1 MNYQAEQ
8 IEKTLQSLTE
18 GQMYTL
24 SRKKFRDAYNLRG
37 PLAPE
42 RKAEELGEQYGV
54 NKKITL
60 DVVKFSRD

>member
-1 MNYQAEQ
+1 
-8 IEKTLQSLTE
+8 
-18 GQMYTL
+18 MYTL